1 MVYHSPIES
10 VFAFNYTFY
19 HSKRKQNSYKEQI
32 KQITASPQTSVSH
45 LSKRTVISKGI
56 PISEEPNDPFCHTVS
71 SHWVRDTKSYW
82 PARQYTHTHRHT
94 HTLKKIILSNSN
106 YSLQQ
111 KRYLYNPFMVFI
123 ICIRHIWCQ
132 IYFSILEVL
141 FKSCHFPKANVLIFE
156 GSLI

>member
-1 MVYHSPIES
+1 MIPSVTQSPPIGSEI
-10 VFAFNYTFY
+10 
-19 HSKRKQNSYKEQI
+19 Q
-32 KQITASPQTSVSH
+32 SPTGQQGNT
-45 LSKRTVISKGI
+45 
-56 PISEEPNDPFCHTVS
+56 P
-71 SHWVRDTKSYW
+71 
-82 PARQYTHTHRHT
+82 THTHT
-94 HTLKKIILSNSN
+94 HIKKIILSNSN

-141 FKSCHFPKANVLIFE
+141 FKSCNFPKANVLIFE